1 MVNGS
6 PSVVMTMSMTF
17 SNSRMVGIMEVLAL
31 TGMMNLIQ
39 MTGRERLS
47 RPSKRRRS
55 LVAVSDWASSLL
67 SSMSVHNDG
76 SAFVGCVVFVMLW
89 RVGTLIQC

>member
-1 MVNGS
+1 
-6 PSVVMTMSMTF
+6 
-17 SNSRMVGIMEVLAL
+17 
-31 TGMMNLIQ
+31 
-39 MTGRERLS
+39 LS

-55 LVAVSDWASSLL
+55 LVAVSDWARSLL